1 MSAELSSHGAQQG
14 AQQGTQATVERASAQ
29 HKHKHAET
37 KTETG
42 QQGVGTQKSKIEHEA
57 GRPGPL
63 AYPQPVWGRQ
73 ALILKLKEAGR
84 PARPTCLSSSCVGPP
99 GAWPQAEGGGH
110 LVILNLSGAARRLS
124 SS

>member
-1 MSAELSSHGAQQG
+1 MWGHQALSLKLNEAGRHAQVWNR
-14 AQQGTQATVERASAQ
+14 QALSL
-29 HKHKHAET
+29 KLN
-37 KTETG
+37 
-42 QQGVGTQKSKIEHEA
+42 EA

-84 PARPTCLSSSCVGPP
+84 PARPTCLSSSCVGLP
-99 GAWPQAEGGGH
+99 GAWSQAERGGH
-110 LVILNLSGAARRLS
+110 LVILNLSGAARHLS